1 MTNKMAGLF
10 NDNLLTCPTC
20 NNALL
25 EEKTIYALDIIKNKS
40 DDKDIKYVP
49 IEPKKIIIC
58 TNCKRELATF
68 SIPTNNNQ
76 ILKEEN
82 RIDK

>member
-1 MTNKMAGLF
+1 MMNKMAGLF
-10 NDNLLTCPTC
+10 NDDLLTCPTC

-25 EEKTIYALDIIKNKS
+25 EEKIIYALDIIKNKS

-49 IEPKKIIIC
+49 VEPKKVIIC
-58 TNCKRELATF
+58 TNCKKELATF
-68 SIPTNNNQ
+68 SMPVDINY

-82 RIDK
+82 KINE